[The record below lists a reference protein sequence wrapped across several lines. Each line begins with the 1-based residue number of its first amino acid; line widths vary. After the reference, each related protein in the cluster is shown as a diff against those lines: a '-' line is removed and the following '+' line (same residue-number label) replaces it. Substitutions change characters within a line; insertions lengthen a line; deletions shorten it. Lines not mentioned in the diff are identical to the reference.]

1 MKIYY
6 DQDADLGQI
15 RNKKV
20 AIIGYG
26 SQGHAH
32 ALNLKDSGVPVVV
45 GLREGGSWLKAEK
58 SGLKVM
64 PTADAVKSAEI
75 VMLLAPDEAQGGIY
89 RKDIAPHL
97 RDGAYL
103 AFGHGFNIH
112 FGQIVPPATVNV
124 FMVAPKGPGH
134 LVRSEYTKGSGVPML
149 LAIHQDPSGTTKQ
162 VGLAYASAIGG
173 GRAGVI
179 ETNFREETETDLFG
193 EQAVLCGG
201 VTSLIQAGFET
212 LVEAGYAPE
221 MAYFE
226 CLHELKLIV
235 DLIYQGGI
243 ADMRYSVSNTAEYG
257 DLTRGPR
264 LIDGAV
270 RAKMKGLLEDIQSGS
285 FADEWMAE
293 HEAGK

>member
-124 FMVAPKGPGH
+124 FMVAPRDRGIWYDRNIRRAAACRCCWRFTRTPAGRHVKSDWPMRARSAAEGP
-134 LVRSEYTKGSGVPML
+134 
-149 LAIHQDPSGTTKQ
+149 A
-162 VGLAYASAIGG
+162 
-173 GRAGVI
+173 
-179 ETNFREETETDLFG
+179 
-193 EQAVLCGG
+193 
-201 VTSLIQAGFET
+201 
-212 LVEAGYAPE
+212 
-221 MAYFE
+221 
-226 CLHELKLIV
+226 
-235 DLIYQGGI
+235 
-243 ADMRYSVSNTAEYG
+243 
-257 DLTRGPR
+257 
-264 LIDGAV
+264 
-270 RAKMKGLLEDIQSGS
+270 
-285 FADEWMAE
+285 
-293 HEAGK
+293 